1 MDNELLVDVGNSRM
15 KWGRRSSTALEMA
28 SLPTDDVVSWAKQLD
43 AWRLP
48 PSSWILTGSNPHA
61 RTQLGDWLRGRGHS
75 TLSIDS
81 PADLPLTVKLERPD
95 HVGIDRLLNAVAAN
109 TRRPPGKPAVIIDA
123 GTAVTVDWVDA
134 EGAFCGGAIFPGL
147 RLMSK
152 ALHDYTALLPLVEIK
167 TPLPGVPAV
176 STPAAVETGVY
187 WAVVGGI
194 RQLMDRL
201 DARQDAA
208 IFLGGGDVALLAPAF
223 DRSMIVWPAMT
234 LEGVCLA
241 AKHKR
246 ETS

>member
-1 MDNELLVDVGNSRM
+1 MHDELLVDVGNSRM
-15 KWGRRSSTALEMA
+15 KWGRCRSSVEMV
-28 SLPTDDVVSWAKQLD
+28 SLPTDDAAAWAKQLD

-48 PSSWILTGSNPHA
+48 PSSWILTGSNPRA
-61 RTQLGDWLRGRGHS
+61 RAQLGEWLHGRGHS
-75 TLSIDS
+75 LLIIES
-81 PADLPLTVKLERPD
+81 PDDLPLTVKLERPD

-109 TRRPPGKPAVIIDA
+109 MRRKPGKPAVIVDA

-167 TPLPGVPAV
+167 SPMPAVPAV
-176 STPAAVETGVY
+176 ATPAAVEAGVY

-201 DARQDAA
+201 DARREAA
-208 IFLGGGDVALLAPAF
+208 IFLGGGDATLLAPAF
-223 DRSMIVWPAMT
+223 DASMIVWPEMT
-234 LEGVCLA
+234 LEGVRLA

-246 ETS
+246 ESA